1 MLLTY
6 REKGKFPLMEENIET
21 LICLQQVDDEILKA
35 SAELAALPRRITEL
49 EERLVRRQKEV
60 AAAEQKTRE
69 EDAVR
74 RRLES
79 DLQDQQTKIAKFKAQ
94 TSSVKNNEQ
103 FHALQHEIS
112 FAETEIRRIEDAE
125 LDSMERSDALE
136 LALKNARADAAA
148 QAAQLE
154 ADRRQVAVLI
164 DEKKADLAGLKKE
177 QATLRAA
184 MNEELLTKY
193 DRIAA
198 SKKTGAARATHQ
210 KCSACQ
216 MQLRPQAWN
225 AVRSGTLLSCESCG
239 RLLYFHAKLEPQ
251 SEGGTGA
258 VSRTA

>member
-1 MLLTY
+1 MD
-6 REKGKFPLMEENIET
+6 ESIET

-49 EERLVRRQKEV
+49 EERLAKRQKEA
-60 AAAEQKTRE
+60 AAAEQKVRD
-69 EDAVR
+69 EDAKR

-79 DLQDQQTKIAKFKAQ
+79 DLQDQQAKIAKYRAQ
-94 TSSVKNNEQ
+94 TNSVKNNEQ
-103 FHALQHEIS
+103 FHALQHEIG
-112 FAETEIRRIEDAE
+112 FAETEIRKIEDAE
-125 LDSMERSDALE
+125 LDSMERSEALE
-136 LALKNARADAAA
+136 LALKSARADVAA
-148 QAAQLE
+148 QLAQLE

-164 DEKKADLAGLKKE
+164 AEKKDDLARLKKE

-184 MNEELLTKY
+184 MDPQILSKY

-216 MQLRPQAWN
+216 MQLRAQTWN
-225 AVRSGTLLSCESCG
+225 EVRSGALLTCESCG

-251 SEGGTGA
+251 SEGGSGA
-258 VSRTA
+258 VSRSA

>member
-1 MLLTY
+1 M
-6 REKGKFPLMEENIET
+6 GENIDT
-21 LICLQQVDDEILKA
+21 LICLQQIDEEILKA

-49 EERLVRRQKEV
+49 EERLQRRQKE
-60 AAAEQKTRE
+60 AGAAEQKVRE
-69 EDAVR
+69 EDGLR

-79 DLQDQQTKIAKFKAQ
+79 DLQDQQTRIAKFKAQ

-112 FAETEIRRIEDAE
+112 FAEKEIRRIEDAE
-125 LDSMERSDALE
+125 LDSMERTEALE
-136 LALKNARADAAA
+136 AALTKARADAAA

-164 DEKKADLAGLKKE
+164 AEKKEELAGMKKE
-177 QATLRAA
+177 QVNLRAA
-184 MNEELLTKY
+184 MDEEVLAKY

-198 SKKTGAARATHQ
+198 SKKTGASRATHQ

-225 AVRSGTLLSCESCG
+225 QVRSGALLTCESCG

-251 SEGGTGA
+251 SEGGTGP
-258 VSRTA
+258 VSRSA